1 MSPYNPL
8 SPILLPWRHR
18 ELVAPLARRKIAS
31 RYRGSTLG
39 LLWAIL
45 NPLLMLGIY
54 TFVFSV
60 VFHAK
65 WGLESTGRSSFALFL
80 FSGFILY
87 SVFSDAVNE
96 APSLLVQ
103 NRLYIRQLIFPTEL
117 LAWISLISGLFH
129 FCINTVILTIFYGWV
144 IGPPSPSALLLPISV
159 APIILISLGAVWIIS
174 SLGVHLKD
182 LGHIVGLLTTALLF
196 LSPIFYP
203 ASAVPESLQPLYALN
218 PFVSILENSRAL
230 LFDHSIPEWRDWLS
244 PLAGAWIFAWF
255 GYFFFMKTKEGFA
268 DVV

>member
-8 SPILLPWRHR
+8 SPILLPWRYR
-18 ELVAPLARRKIAS
+18 ELVVPLARRKIAS

-39 LLWAIL
+39 FMWAIL

-54 TFVFSV
+54 TFVFAV

-65 WGLESTGRSSFALFL
+65 WGLESGGGYSFALFL

-87 SVFSDAVNE
+87 WVFSDAVSE
-96 APSLLVQ
+96 APSLLLQ
-103 NRLYIRQLIFPTEL
+103 NKLYIRQLVFPTEL

-129 FCINTVILTIFYGWV
+129 FGINTVILTIFYAWV
-144 IGPPSPSALLLPISV
+144 VGPPSPSALLLPLSV
-159 APIILISLGAVWIIS
+159 TPIILISLGAVWIIS
-174 SLGVHLKD
+174 SLGIYLKD
-182 LGHIVGLLTTALLF
+182 LGHLMGLLTTALLF

-203 ASAVPESLQPLYALN
+203 ASAVPESLQPFYALN
-218 PFVSILENSRAL
+218 PFVSILENSRFL
-230 LFDHSIPEWRDWLS
+230 LFEHAIPPWKAWLGPFIGS
-244 PLAGAWIFAWF
+244 WIFAWF